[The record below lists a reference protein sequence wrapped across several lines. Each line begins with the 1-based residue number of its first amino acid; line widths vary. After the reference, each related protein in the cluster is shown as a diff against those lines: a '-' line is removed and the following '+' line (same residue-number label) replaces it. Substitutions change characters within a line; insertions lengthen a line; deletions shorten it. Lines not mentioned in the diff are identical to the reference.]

1 MTPEE
6 RTALLDKIG
15 REASEYE
22 QTKKA
27 CARCALLSVA
37 QNLKLAD
44 DKCIEATL
52 KASIPFAGGIAGTR
66 DHCGGLTGGIMAI
79 GLALVDY
86 DATEANPPRRSFV
99 MKKAK
104 EFHRKFE
111 KELGFKMC
119 YDIRE
124 LGMGRVYDTANP
136 VEAQAFIDDGGYK
149 WCGKV
154 VGIAA
159 RLAAETILDVWEE
172 EGKLS

>member
-6 RTALLDKIG
+6 RTELLDKIEQ
-15 REASEYE
+15 EASELE

-27 CARCALLSVA
+27 CGRCTLLAVAR
-37 QNLKLAD
+37 NLKLAD
-44 DKCIEATL
+44 EKCIEATL

-86 DATEANPPRRSFV
+86 DATEANPTRRSFV

-124 LGMGRVYDTANP
+124 LGMGRVYDSANP
-136 VEAQAFIDDGGYK
+136 DEAKAFIDDGGYQ

-154 VGIAA
+154 VGKAA

-172 EGKLS
+172 EGKQI